1 MKTPEITRFLGD
13 LDRQI
18 HISVIPECPS
28 TNSLLKSQAPE
39 IPTDAVLIAE
49 SQSDGRG
56 RLGRSFYSPPGS
68 GLYMSVLTRP
78 DLENADLPLLTPAAA
93 VAVCGA
99 IEAVANV
106 PASIKWVNDVY
117 VGGKK
122 VCGILTETA
131 FGPEGDRFC
140 VVGIGVNLFPPPGG
154 FPPDIADTAGA
165 ILDKPVPDL
174 LTRLAAHIIERLFA
188 LLPHLP
194 ELTFVPEYR
203 SRSLLPGKDIF
214 VIRDSAALPAK
225 ALGVDDR
232 CGLQVMYPD
241 GTHETLRSGEVTVR
255 MR

>member
-131 FGPEGDRFC
+131 LRG
-140 VVGIGVNLFPPPGG
+140 
-154 FPPDIADTAGA
+154 TA
-165 ILDKPVPDL
+165 
-174 LTRLAAHIIERLFA
+174 FA
-188 LLPHLP
+188 
-194 ELTFVPEYR
+194 
-203 SRSLLPGKDIF
+203 SW
-214 VIRDSAALPAK
+214 A
-225 ALGVDDR
+225 
-232 CGLQVMYPD
+232 
-241 GTHETLRSGEVTVR
+241 
-255 MR
+255 